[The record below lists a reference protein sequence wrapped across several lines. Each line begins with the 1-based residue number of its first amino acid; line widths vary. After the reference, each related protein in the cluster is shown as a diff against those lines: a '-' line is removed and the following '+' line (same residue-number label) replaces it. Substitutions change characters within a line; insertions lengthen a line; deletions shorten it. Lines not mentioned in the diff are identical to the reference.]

1 MAGHASRHPAQVVNA
16 LNKALDFLE
25 QEGGREARFARY
37 TTNMRTFYDGMIG
50 LGLRPFLRPEHQGP
64 IIVNVHAPDDPAWH
78 LQRFVD
84 ALKSRGVLI
93 SNFYNTP
100 TPGFRVGCIGAFT
113 PADMVGAVVAMELA
127 LKDIG
132 VNRRTGERQ

>member
-1 MAGHASRHPAQVVNA
+1 
-16 LNKALDFLE
+16 
-25 QEGGREARFARY
+25 
-37 TTNMRTFYDGMIG
+37 MIG
-50 LGLRPFLRPEHQGP
+50 AGLTPYVRLEHQGP
-64 IIVNVHAPDDPAWH
+64 IIVNFHAPADPAWN

-100 TPGFRVGCIGAFT
+100 TPGFRVGCIGAIT
-113 PADMVGAVVAMELA
+113 PADMAGAVDAIELA

-132 VNRRTGERQ
+132 VNNRAGESQ